1 MNATGNLDKFSEAA
15 KNAQGAASGMG
26 NAAGGFNDIG
36 NAVGNASNGLNSFT
50 TGLLTM
56 NQVSEVISNIKA
68 KFAELEAA
76 IRQCVDAYKFQFEQE
91 LKLETVM
98 KQRMNATEGEIQSIK
113 DLASAQQ
120 QVGIYG
126 DEMILKGAQE
136 LATFTSNKKAIE
148 TLVPAMN
155 NLIAQQ
161 YGYNASAQSFQ
172 SAADMMGKVL
182 SGQTGALSRMGYIF
196 SEEEKQMLKTGNE
209 MERAATLAKIITDNV
224 GEMNEALRDN
234 DFGAMQAMAND
245 VGDVQEKLGQALLP
259 LQKMIELTSG
269 KIKMAFME
277 ALTNALEFINSH
289 PIVKALVG
297 GAIVAALT
305 AVGVIIVTSVI
316 PGLIGVVAQLGIIQ
330 AMSGPI
336 GWISLAI
343 GAIVGGVTA
352 INNLI
357 PDVGEGEDELAEKSR
372 IWAENVTDIQTDLE
386 TIKGIINSDS
396 DKQMLRF
403 DTESSDAYRYQ
414 LHEVSDQI
422 DGILEYGEGLK
433 DIDWRSMN
441 LSELEGTLR
450 ESNSLMDYEINQI
463 KTLKMSYD
471 DYQGKL
477 DRTCAVIGTQN
488 TLLERQNMIQER
500 ISENS
505 QKNLDFAKDLADAYA
520 STAEGQMLALETQI
534 AQYKL
539 FLKNKGKVDYVRGD
553 EGVTVTDPNGNVR
566 KGFAGDSNA
575 LLSQFTA
582 ANQQQ
587 LHEAEVVLA
596 DLESKLAKQKNSARS
611 YSSSSTPKHYTDW
624 KDVFKSVT
632 GIDVDEVQ
640 IGDRMKKLWDESA
653 GNYFDASGAK
663 ITNSY
668 VALEQYVRALD
679 ETYAKSDRLNGLLDS
694 GWSKSAEDVL
704 EQERDKLSSLVS
716 ALDAL
721 YEGNEK
727 IEIKDQKTLEAIN
740 GKKAALE
747 ASEALVRAAEDGS
760 LRERYSQFSDEQYAS
775 AIANEKARV
784 EQLKAELNAL
794 MEEAGYFTEESSS
807 VKKLRAEIAEQT
819 KTVRAA
825 EAKALQEKY
834 EKEMESLLNEN
845 ELIGLTEEELLV
857 RDYINKGFDETQS
870 KALALQAIENK
881 RKRTVDT
888 EAEDLAK
895 RLQLIGLVGVALYK
909 QQYIQ
914 QGLNDEEAQNLALLK
929 RKVELEEKLANAKGM
944 QEKGNA
950 MVDVAVAGYEDT
962 GKLDAGMY
970 MGGKML
976 SAGSGA
982 LSGTDMG
989 NFVDGYAQ
997 GGALGGAI
1005 NMFVS
1010 SVFKIIKGF
1019 DNFDKVMNPVTE
1031 WLGKLAPLLKSV
1043 FDIVEVLEDI
1053 ISAALDIVKPL
1064 MILVQA
1070 GTKIITDTLGKAV
1083 TFLNDW
1089 ISGILDWMGLSELD
1103 AELEDEKA
1111 DELARLKEL
1120 NKQYQSLSSAI
1131 DEQNQYYLRQKER
1144 VNAQAYDS
1152 LLEARSVNDLIL
1164 TKNGT
1169 FSTHPEDTI
1178 FAMKHPEDLAR
1189 GGGTSVNVKVINERG
1204 SDTDVSV
1211 ERGTL
1216 DNELVI
1222 TISRKIAG
1230 DYACG
1235 ANGWD
1240 DADRMRQGRLS
1251 GRGLRA

>member
-209 MERAATLAKIITDNV
+209 MERASTLAKIITDNV

-245 VGDVQEKLGQALLP
+245 VGDVQEKLGKALLP

-372 IWAENVTDIQTDLE
+372 IWAENITDIKTDLKTVNDIVNGKSNDVTMYNQE
-386 TIKGIINSDS
+386 HV
-396 DKQMLRF
+396 
-403 DTESSDAYRYQ
+403 DAYRTQ
-414 LHEVSDQI
+414 LHAVADDINDLLKYSESM
-422 DGILEYGEGLK
+422 K
-433 DIDWRSMN
+433 DIDWRNMN
-441 LSELEGTLR
+441 VSELASTLR
-450 ESNSLMDYEINQI
+450 QSGEFLDYDIQIIRNLKMDYDE
-463 KTLKMSYD
+463 
-471 DYQGKL
+471 YQNKL

-488 TLLERQNMIQER
+488 ALLERQNRIQESINATNER
-500 ISENS
+500 GTSIAQS
-505 QKNLDFAKDLADAYA
+505 LADAYA
-520 STAEGQMLALETQI
+520 KTAAGKEAELRAELALWQKRKAEKYYTVAKAGNTSDQI
-534 AQYKL
+534 FYDKVYYTKEELDQMDAVIASLQDS
-539 FLKNKGKVDYVRGD
+539 LKPKSYG
-553 EGVTVTDPNGNVR
+553 
-566 KGFAGDSNA
+566 S
-575 LLSQFTA
+575 
-582 ANQQQ
+582 
-587 LHEAEVVLA
+587 
-596 DLESKLAKQKNSARS
+596 SA
-611 YSSSSTPKHYTDW
+611 SSTPKHYTDW

-632 GIDVDEVQ
+632 GIDVDEVR
-640 IGDRMKKLWDESA
+640 IDDRMKKLWDESA

-663 ITNSY
+663 ITDSY

-819 KTVRAA
+819 ETVRAA

-834 EKEMESLLNEN
+834 DKEMESLLNEN

-881 RKRTVDT
+881 RKQTVDT

-989 NFVDGYAQ
+989 NFIDGYEQ
-997 GGALGGAI
+997 GGALGGVI

-1152 LLEARSVNDLIL
+1152 LLEARSVNDLIV

-1230 DYACG
+1230 DYARG

>member
-15 KNAQGAASGMG
+15 KNAQGAASGIG

-36 NAVGNASNGLNSFT
+36 NAVGNASNGLSNFT

-148 TLVPAMN
+148 TLIPAMN

-259 LQKMIELTSG
+259 LQKMIELASG
-269 KIKMAFME
+269 EIKIFFME
-277 ALTNALEFINSH
+277 KLTEFLNFVNSH
-289 PIVKALVG
+289 PIVKALIG

-316 PGLIGVVAQLGIIQ
+316 PGLVGVVAQLGIIQ

-352 INNLI
+352 LTSLFG
-357 PDVGEGEDELAEKSR
+357 DVGDEEDKLAEKSR
-372 IWAENVTDIQTDLE
+372 IWAENITEIQTDLE
-386 TIKGIINSDS
+386 TIKDIINMDEDQQLLKLDS
-396 DKQMLRF
+396 
-403 DTESSDAYRYQ
+403 ESVDAYKYQ
-414 LHEVSDQI
+414 LHDVADQI
-422 DGILEYGEGLK
+422 QDWLNYGQDLE
-433 DIDWRSMN
+433 DIDWRGMS
-441 LSELEGTLR
+441 LEELESTLR

-463 KTLKMSYD
+463 KTLKRSYD

-520 STAEGQMLALETQI
+520 STAEGQMLALEAQI

-539 FLKNKGKVDYVRGD
+539 ALKNKGKVDYVRGD
-553 EGVTVTDPNGNVR
+553 EGVTVTDANGNVR

-575 LLSQFTA
+575 ILSQFTA
-582 ANQQQ
+582 YDQQT
-587 LHEAEVVLA
+587 LHEIEVVLA
-596 DLESKLAKQKNSARS
+596 ELESKRAKQMSGRS

-694 GWSKSAEDVL
+694 GWSKSAENVL

-740 GKKAALE
+740 RKKAALE

-760 LRERYSQFSDEQYAS
+760 LRERYSQFSDEQFAS
-775 AIANEKARV
+775 AIENERQMV
-784 EQLKAELNAL
+784 EQLKTELNAL
-794 MEEAGYFTEESSS
+794 MEAAGYFTEESSS

-819 KTVRAA
+819 ETVRAA
-825 EAKALQEKY
+825 EANALQEKY
-834 EKEMESLLNEN
+834 EKEMASLNNEREIVYLTDEERSMREYVAQGYTREQAQALAAIKTLSDRTKIIHDEDEALDKRY
-845 ELIGLTEEELLV
+845 ELIGLEGTALQKQLYIQMGLTEEEA
-857 RDYINKGFDETQS
+857 ES
-870 KALALQAIENK
+870 LALKEK
-881 RKRTVDT
+881 MVST
-888 EAEDLAK
+888 
-895 RLQLIGLVGVALYK
+895 
-909 QQYIQ
+909 
-914 QGLNDEEAQNLALLK
+914 
-929 RKVELEEKLANAKGM
+929 EEKLAKAKGLT
-944 QEKGNA
+944 EKGQA
-950 MVDVAVAGYEDT
+950 LKDAALRDYQDT
-962 GKLDAGMY
+962 GKLNV
-970 MGGKML
+970 
-976 SAGSGA
+976 
-982 LSGTDMG
+982 GT
-989 NFVDGYAQ
+989 YA
-997 GGALGGAI
+997 GGALLSAVGNLVQGTDVGNAIEGAQQGGPLVAI
-1005 NMFVS
+1005 INV
-1010 SVFKIIKGF
+1010 VLGALVKVIKGF

-1031 WLGKLAPLLKSV
+1031 WMQKFAPLLKAV
-1043 FDIVEVLEDI
+1043 FDIIEMVNDVVSALLDFLQPIMI
-1053 ISAALDIVKPL
+1053 IVSAAAKFLK
-1064 MILVQA
+1064 
-1070 GTKIITDTLGKAV
+1070 DTLGQVIKWIQEGVQNMLKA
-1083 TFLNDW
+1083 
-1089 ISGILDWMGLSELD
+1089 MGLDQFQAIDEEKQKELD
-1103 AELEDEKA
+1103 
-1111 DELARLKEL
+1111 RLKEL
-1120 NKQYQSLSSAI
+1120 NKQYENLSSAI

-1152 LLEARSVNDLIL
+1152 MLGARSVNDLIV

-1189 GGGTSVNVKVINERG
+1189 GSTSISVKVINERG

-1211 ERGTL
+1211 ERSTI

-1222 TISRKIAG
+1222 TISRKIAS
-1230 DYACG
+1230 DYARG

-1240 DADRMRQGRLS
+1240 DADRMKQGRLS
-1251 GRGLRA
+1251 GRRVRA

>member
-372 IWAENVTDIQTDLE
+372 IWAENITDIKTDLKTVNNIVNGKSNDVTMYNQE
-386 TIKGIINSDS
+386 HV
-396 DKQMLRF
+396 
-403 DTESSDAYRYQ
+403 DAYRTQ
-414 LHEVSDQI
+414 LHAVADDI
-422 DGILEYGEGLK
+422 NDLLK
-433 DIDWRSMN
+433 YSESMKGIDWRNMN
-441 LSELEGTLR
+441 VSELASTLR
-450 ESNSLMDYEINQI
+450 QSGEFLDYDIQMIRNLKMDYEE
-463 KTLKMSYD
+463 
-471 DYQGKL
+471 YQNKL

-488 TLLERQNMIQER
+488 ALLERQNMIQESINATNER
-500 ISENS
+500 GTSIAQS
-505 QKNLDFAKDLADAYA
+505 LADAYA
-520 STAEGQMLALETQI
+520 RTAAGKEAELRAELALWQKRKAEKYYTVAKAGNTSDQI
-534 AQYKL
+534 FYD
-539 FLKNKGKVDYVRGD
+539 KVYYTKEELDQMDDVI
-553 EGVTVTDPNGNVR
+553 
-566 KGFAGDSNA
+566 ASLQDSLNPK
-575 LLSQFTA
+575 SYG
-582 ANQQQ
+582 
-587 LHEAEVVLA
+587 
-596 DLESKLAKQKNSARS
+596 SSA
-611 YSSSSTPKHYTDW
+611 SSTPKHYTDW

-632 GIDVDEVQ
+632 GIDVDEVR
-640 IGDRMKKLWDESA
+640 IDDRMKKLWDESA

-694 GWSKSAEDVL
+694 GWSKSAENVL

-819 KTVRAA
+819 ETVRAA

-845 ELIGLTEEELLV
+845 ELIGLVEEELLV

-881 RKRTVDT
+881 RKQTVDT

-976 SAGSGA
+976 SAASGA

-989 NFVDGYAQ
+989 NFIDGYEQ
-997 GGALGGAI
+997 GGALGGVI
-1005 NMFVS
+1005 SMFVS

-1070 GTKIITDTLGKAV
+1070 GTKIITVTLGKAV
-1083 TFLNDW
+1083 KFLNDW
-1089 ISGILDWMGLSELD
+1089 ISDILDWMGLSKLD

-1230 DYACG
+1230 DYARG

>member
-372 IWAENVTDIQTDLE
+372 MWAENITDIQTDLE

-488 TLLERQNMIQER
+488 ALLERQNRIQESINATNER
-500 ISENS
+500 GTSIAQS
-505 QKNLDFAKDLADAYA
+505 LADAYA
-520 STAEGQMLALETQI
+520 RTAAGKEAELRAELALWQKRKAEKYYTVAKAGNTSDQI
-534 AQYKL
+534 FYDKVYYTKEELDQMDAVIASLQDS
-539 FLKNKGKVDYVRGD
+539 LKPK
-553 EGVTVTDPNGNVR
+553 
-566 KGFAGDSNA
+566 
-575 LLSQFTA
+575 
-582 ANQQQ
+582 
-587 LHEAEVVLA
+587 
-596 DLESKLAKQKNSARS
+596 S
-611 YSSSSTPKHYTDW
+611 YGSSVSSTPKHYTDW

-632 GIDVDEVQ
+632 GIDVDEVR
-640 IGDRMKKLWDESA
+640 IDDRMKKLWDESA

-740 GKKAALE
+740 GKKAELE

-819 KTVRAA
+819 ETVRAA

-845 ELIGLTEEELLV
+845 ELIGLVEEELLV

-881 RKRTVDT
+881 RKQTVDT

-976 SAGSGA
+976 SAASGA

-1230 DYACG
+1230 DYARG

>member
-357 PDVGEGEDELAEKSR
+357 PDVEDGQDELAEKSR
-372 IWAENVTDIQTDLE
+372 IWAENITATQTDMDE
-386 TIKGIINSDS
+386 IKDII
-396 DKQMLRF
+396 DKSYDVGAVQYN
-403 DTESSDAYRYQ
+403 DKAIDAYKYQ
-414 LHEVSDQI
+414 LHEVADEMDGMMSQSAFMSDVNWRDIGVEELVAALRQSE
-422 DGILEYGEGLK
+422 DYLESDVNYMATMKRNYDEYK
-433 DIDWRSMN
+433 DKLN
-441 LSELEGTLR
+441 
-450 ESNSLMDYEINQI
+450 
-463 KTLKMSYD
+463 KT
-471 DYQGKL
+471 
-477 DRTCAVIGTQN
+477 TAIIGSQNIALQTQAA
-488 TLLERQNMIQER
+488 LQER
-500 ISENS
+500 INT
-505 QKNLDFAKDLADAYA
+505 QNQTQLDFANGIADAYA
-520 STAEGQMLALETQI
+520 KTAKGQKEALAAQIAGYQAAIKQGYYMEMVAGANTDTYYSKQVYYTAEEITKM
-534 AQYKL
+534 K
-539 FLKNKGKVDYVRGD
+539 
-553 EGVTVTDPNGNVR
+553 
-566 KGFAGDSNA
+566 
-575 LLSQFTA
+575 
-582 ANQQQ
+582 
-587 LHEAEVVLA
+587 EVVAELQKTYYGNGTSTKTWTSWMDVMKDVLGKNPTDYKTEQILDEKGIKLTNGYKA
-596 DLESKLAKQKNSARS
+596 VQAYVNAIDEAYEKEKTLKKAMDATWSESAQESLSRERSKLSKMYEDLNTLFESNDRITNKNEIF
-611 YSSSSTPKHYTDW
+611 T
-624 KDVFKSVT
+624 
-632 GIDVDEVQ
+632 E
-640 IGDRMKKLWDESA
+640 
-653 GNYFDASGAK
+653 NDAS
-663 ITNSY
+663 I
-668 VALEQYVRALD
+668 
-679 ETYAKSDRLNGLLDS
+679 
-694 GWSKSAEDVL
+694 
-704 EQERDKLSSLVS
+704 
-716 ALDAL
+716 
-721 YEGNEK
+721 
-727 IEIKDQKTLEAIN
+727 
-740 GKKAALE
+740 
-747 ASEALVRAAEDGS
+747 
-760 LRERYSQFSDEQYAS
+760 
-775 AIANEKARV
+775 
-784 EQLKAELNAL
+784 
-794 MEEAGYFTEESSS
+794 
-807 VKKLRAEIAEQT
+807 KKLRDEIAKQT
-819 KTVRAA
+819 ETVRAA

-845 ELIGLTEEELLV
+845 ELIGLVEEELLV

-881 RKRTVDT
+881 RKQTVDT

-976 SAGSGA
+976 SAASGA

-989 NFVDGYAQ
+989 NFIDGYEQ
-997 GGALGGAI
+997 GGALGGVI
-1005 NMFVS
+1005 SMFVS

-1070 GTKIITDTLGKAV
+1070 GTKIITVTLGKAV
-1083 TFLNDW
+1083 KFLNDW
-1089 ISGILDWMGLSELD
+1089 ISDILDWMGLSKLD

-1230 DYACG
+1230 DYARG

>member
-372 IWAENVTDIQTDLE
+372 IWAENITDIKTDLK
-386 TIKGIINSDS
+386 TVNDIINGKSNDVTMYN
-396 DKQMLRF
+396 Q
-403 DTESSDAYRYQ
+403 EHVDAYRTQ
-414 LHEVSDQI
+414 LHAVADDINDLLKYSESM
-422 DGILEYGEGLK
+422 K
-433 DIDWRSMN
+433 DIDWRNMN
-441 LSELEGTLR
+441 VSELSSTLR
-450 ESNSLMDYEINQI
+450 QSGEFLDYDIQIIRNLKMDYDE
-463 KTLKMSYD
+463 
-471 DYQGKL
+471 YQNKL

-488 TLLERQNMIQER
+488 ALLERQNRIQER

-520 STAEGQMLALETQI
+520 STAEGQMLALEAQI

-539 FLKNKGKVDYVRGD
+539 ALKNKGKVDYVKGD
-553 EGVTVTDPNGNVR
+553 EGVTVTDANGNVR

-575 LLSQFTA
+575 ILAQFTA
-582 ANQQQ
+582 YDQQT
-587 LHEAEVVLA
+587 LHEIEVVLA
-596 DLESKLAKQKNSARS
+596 ELESKRAKQMNSGRS

-632 GIDVDEVQ
+632 GIDVDEVR
-640 IGDRMKKLWDESA
+640 IDDRMKKLWDESA

-663 ITNSY
+663 ITDSY

-819 KTVRAA
+819 ETVRAA

-845 ELIGLTEEELLV
+845 ELIGLVEEELLV

-881 RKRTVDT
+881 RKQTVDT

-950 MVDVAVAGYEDT
+950 MVDVAVAGYGDT

-997 GGALGGAI
+997 GGALGGVI

-1230 DYACG
+1230 DYARG

>member
-245 VGDVQEKLGQALLP
+245 VGDVQEKLGKALLP

-372 IWAENVTDIQTDLE
+372 IWAENITDIKTDLKTVNDIVNGKSNDVTMYNQE
-386 TIKGIINSDS
+386 HV
-396 DKQMLRF
+396 
-403 DTESSDAYRYQ
+403 DAYRTQ
-414 LHEVSDQI
+414 LHAVADDINDLLKYSESM
-422 DGILEYGEGLK
+422 K
-433 DIDWRSMN
+433 DIDWRNMN
-441 LSELEGTLR
+441 VSELASALR
-450 ESNSLMDYEINQI
+450 QSGEFLDYDIQMIRNLKMDYEE
-463 KTLKMSYD
+463 
-471 DYQGKL
+471 YQNKL

-488 TLLERQNMIQER
+488 ALLERQNRIQESINATNER
-500 ISENS
+500 GTSIAQS
-505 QKNLDFAKDLADAYA
+505 LADAYA
-520 STAEGQMLALETQI
+520 RTAAGKEAELRAELALWQKRKAEKYYTVAKAGNTSDQI
-534 AQYKL
+534 FYDKVYYTKEELDQMDAVIASLQDS
-539 FLKNKGKVDYVRGD
+539 LKPKSYG
-553 EGVTVTDPNGNVR
+553 
-566 KGFAGDSNA
+566 S
-575 LLSQFTA
+575 
-582 ANQQQ
+582 
-587 LHEAEVVLA
+587 
-596 DLESKLAKQKNSARS
+596 SA
-611 YSSSSTPKHYTDW
+611 SSTPKHYTDW

-632 GIDVDEVQ
+632 GIDVDEVR
-640 IGDRMKKLWDESA
+640 IDDRMKKLWDESA

-663 ITNSY
+663 ITDSY

-760 LRERYSQFSDEQYAS
+760 LRERYSQFSDKQYAS

-819 KTVRAA
+819 ETVRAA

-881 RKRTVDT
+881 RKQTVDT

-950 MVDVAVAGYEDT
+950 MVDVAVAGYEDN

-976 SAGSGA
+976 SAASGA

-989 NFVDGYAQ
+989 NFIDGYQQ
-997 GGALGGAI
+997 GGAVGAVI
-1005 NMFVS
+1005 NMFVG

-1230 DYACG
+1230 DYARG